1 MKITKIVFSPTGGTM
16 RIVESLFD
24 GQLYEDREI
33 NLITKDIDFSSVKI
47 EHDELVVIAM
57 PSYSG
62 RAPEMALKRLN
73 MIDGNG
79 APCVLV
85 VSYGNRDYEDTL
97 LEMSDAAKTC
107 GFIPD
112 RKSTR
117 LNSSHTS

>member
-62 RAPEMALKRLN
+62 RAPEHHVFLWYHMETEIMKIR
-73 MIDGNG
+73 
-79 APCVLV
+79 CWKCQ
-85 VSYGNRDYEDTL
+85 TL
-97 LEMSDAAKTC
+97 QKHADLYLLQQFR
-107 GFIPD
+107 G
-112 RKSTR
+112 
-117 LNSSHTS
+117 